1 MVQTIDA
8 TTFQKPL
15 LQLAETIALKL
26 ERESPKIL
34 PAPAFVS
41 EDMFVLMKQAMH
53 VCAFLFYINSD
64 ERQETDFGW
73 RPAYTFVAAPLV
85 RTVIDCLYNIT
96 YILQDPSVNGSDFRK
111 AGFRKELDAL
121 THDENRYKGR
131 PEWDKYISDVRKG
144 IDLSIRASGLNMAE
158 VLAAKKWKTLGGY
171 LSEKGPGG
179 TSTPHQQFLDTF
191 TYGMWRKY
199 SAMSHGGFEGLLNV
213 GLYFTRSSQKFEL
226 REKMDEQYPQQMS
239 LHLARAAGILLCI
252 ITEVQAYFHFLDAN
266 IDERIH
272 RVWSAL
278 MPVPEIKELYDEHYT
293 QLMKNRGIKP

>member
-1 MVQTIDA
+1 MPSRMMKIVTRADLNGTSTSDA
-8 TTFQKPL
+8 
-15 LQLAETIALKL
+15 
-26 ERESPKIL
+26 
-34 PAPAFVS
+34 
-41 EDMFVLMKQAMH
+41 
-53 VCAFLFYINSD
+53 
-64 ERQETDFGW
+64 
-73 RPAYTFVAAPLV
+73 
-85 RTVIDCLYNIT
+85 
-96 YILQDPSVNGSDFRK
+96 
-111 AGFRKELDAL
+111 
-121 THDENRYKGR
+121 
-131 PEWDKYISDVRKG
+131 RKG

-199 SAMSHGGFEGLLNV
+199 SAMSHGGFEGLLDV